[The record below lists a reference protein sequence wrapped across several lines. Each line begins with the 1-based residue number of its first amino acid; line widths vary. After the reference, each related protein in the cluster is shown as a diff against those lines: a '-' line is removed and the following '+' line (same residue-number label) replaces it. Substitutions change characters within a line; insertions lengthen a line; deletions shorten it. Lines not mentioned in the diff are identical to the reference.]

1 MVQSRVFRALLFL
14 SIVVL
19 AVPIFAQQTGALHGR
34 VLASDGS
41 ALPGVTVEAKA
52 NVLPQP
58 RVTTTDG
65 KGDYRLPA
73 LIPGSYT
80 VTFTLSGMQTAT
92 RKTDVLLGQDQAID
106 VKLGVAAVSE
116 NITVTAEA
124 TLVNKEST
132 AIQSG
137 ISQQEIHALP
147 LVQNYSDLQKLVPGV
162 QYSQDTVR
170 GPSAGASGQDNVYLF
185 DGANITMPLFGVLLA
200 QPNVNDIAQVNITR
214 GAANALDFNR
224 AGGFQIDS
232 VSKSG
237 TNEFTGQVSYELQN
251 PNFVAAQAGTQNL
264 NFENKQSW
272 ANVNIGGPIMK
283 DRLFF
288 YGSYYRP
295 YARRGNPA
303 NLYGDLPNFTDTRNE
318 EFGKLTFTPTQSWLL
333 DGSYRNGHE
342 VQTAKLA
349 FTTRTAPTAGTGY
362 ESKTRIGN
370 LEGSKIISPSSYAT
384 FKLTSF
390 AQPGFGRADN
400 LASVTPSTALGTQI
414 DINNLANIGQL
425 SVPLLI
431 GGNAA
436 QNAFV
441 QPYIN
446 KYGYL
451 CPPDA
456 AARGLSCTPGQLAGG
471 GVVGFGLNSADND
484 SFGRKSGQL
493 AYNKT
498 LGGNVTHDLH
508 FGYMRESSYEDL
520 NRTSNGW
527 GAISIP
533 AGVGAAGTCPASACG
548 ASTPAYFVA
557 TFAAQGVG
565 ALPVIHSEYHSQSV
579 EFNDVL
585 HWKNWSFNLGVI
597 DSQDKLY
604 GQGLKSADNFAGF
617 VSSPGTKYLMHVFDW
632 KDMIQPRLGTTW
644 AYNGRDTVFA
654 SVARYNPPANSD
666 ARAASWDRGLVQT
679 VNAYF
684 DATGKLIGVD
694 PVGSSSGKWWQAG
707 IKPPEIKELT
717 LGTARQINDAWS
729 VKIYGRAR
737 KGDHYLEDTN
747 NTARSA
753 FNPPPGVP
761 TGDYV
766 PELCD
771 TSIKTCGP
779 NTIRGAIG
787 SGSTYVIA
795 NLDGAFTKYY
805 EATVESEYHTSKFSL
820 HGTYTWMHYYGNFD
834 QDYSTTSTSG
844 TNDAAIFIGSSNIG
858 DAAGRQLWDNKYG
871 NLRGDR
877 QMVAK
882 LYGTYFLPWN
892 ASTGFVGVIQSGQKY
907 QLESVLPYR
916 ALTGSTSDTD
926 RYAEPAGSRHTPM
939 QSDLDLNYTQSFPVV
954 HGANFQLSFDVFNIM
969 NRQTGYNFADRVSSD
984 LGIVCVQLSSV
995 CTSTYSG
1002 ATVAIPNTIAD
1013 STLKTQVKGGTD
1025 FSRNQYA
1032 VVAPSAT
1039 TFLAPRRFQ
1048 ITARI
1053 QF

>member
-1 MVQSRVFRALLFL
+1 MVQNRVFRALLFL
-14 SIVVL
+14 AIVVL
-19 AVPIFAQQTGALHGR
+19 AVPLLAQQTGALHGR
-34 VLASDGS
+34 VQASDGS
-41 ALPGVTVEAKA
+41 MLPGVTVEASS
-52 NVLPQP
+52 NVLPQA
-58 RVTTTDG
+58 RVTTTDAQG
-65 KGDYRLPA
+65 QYRLPQ
-73 LIPGSYT
+73 LVPGTYN
-80 VTFTLSGMQTAT
+80 VTFSLSGMQSVT
-92 RKTDVLLGQDQAID
+92 RKTDVLLGQDQAVD

-116 NITVTAEA
+116 NITVTAQA

-137 ISQQEIHALP
+137 ISQQEIHSLP

-162 QYSQDTVR
+162 QYTQDTVR
-170 GPSAGASGQDNVYLF
+170 GPSAGASGQDNVYMF

-200 QPNVNDIAQVNITR
+200 QPNINDIAQVNITR
-214 GAANALDFNR
+214 GAASAIDFNR

-237 TNEFTGQVSYELQN
+237 TNQFSGQVLYELQN
-251 PNFVAAQAGTQNL
+251 PNFVASQNGTQNL
-264 NFENKQSW
+264 NFENKKSW
-272 ANVNIGGPIMK
+272 VDVNLGGPIVRDM
-283 DRLFF
+283 LFF

-303 NLYGDLPNFTDTRNE
+303 NLYGTLPNYTDTRNE

-333 DGSYRNGHE
+333 NGSYRYGHE
-342 VQTAKLA
+342 IEAAKLA

-362 ESKTRIGN
+362 ESKTRLGN
-370 LEGSKIISPSSYAT
+370 LEGSKIISPKSYAT
-384 FKLTSF
+384 FKLTSW

-400 LASVTPSTALGTQI
+400 LANVTPSTALGTQI
-414 DINNLANIGQL
+414 DINNLAQIGQL

-436 QNAFV
+436 QNQFV

-456 AARGLSCTPGQLAGG
+456 ASRGLSCTPGTQAGG
-471 GVVGFGLNSADND
+471 GVVGYGVNSADND
-484 SFGRKSGQL
+484 SFGRSAGQL
-493 AYNKT
+493 GYNLT
-498 LGGNVTHDLH
+498 VGTNVTHDLH
-508 FGYMRESSYEDL
+508 FGYQRERLYEDL

-527 GAISIP
+527 GSISIP

-548 ASTPAYFVA
+548 TATPAFFVA

-565 ALPVIHSEYHSQSV
+565 SLPVIHSEFRSQNI
-579 EFNDVL
+579 EINDVV
-585 HWKNWSFNLGVI
+585 HWHNWSFNLGVL

-604 GQGLKSADNFAGF
+604 GQGLTRADNYAGF
-617 VSSPGTKYLMHVFDW
+617 VKSPGTKYLMHVFDW
-632 KDMIQPRLGTTW
+632 KDMIQPRLGATW
-644 AYNGRDTVFA
+644 AYNGSDTVFG
-654 SVARYNPPANSD
+654 SFARYNPEANSD

-694 PVGSSSGKWWQAG
+694 PVGSSSGKWWQSG
-707 IKPPEIKELT
+707 IKPPEIKEIT
-717 LGTARQINDAWS
+717 LGTARQLNQSWS
-729 VKIYGRAR
+729 VKLYGRAR

-747 NTARSA
+747 NTARSS
-753 FNPPPGVP
+753 FNPPAGVP

-766 PELCD
+766 PDLCN
-771 TSIKTCGP
+771 TSLATCGP

-805 EATVESEYHTSKFSL
+805 EATAESEYHNNRLTL

-858 DAAGRQLWDNKYG
+858 DAAGRQLWNFKYG

-877 QMVAK
+877 PMVAK
-882 LYGTYFLPWN
+882 LYGTYQLPWN
-892 ASTGFVGVIQSGQKY
+892 ASTGFVGVLESGQKY

-926 RYAEPAGSRHTPM
+926 RYAENAGSRHTPM
-939 QSDLDLNYTQSFPVV
+939 QSDLDLNYTQSFPLVR
-954 HGANFQLSFDVFNIM
+954 GTNFQLSVDLFNVFNK
-969 NRQTGYNFADRVSSD
+969 QTGYNYADRVSSD
-984 LGIVCVQLSSV
+984 LGIVCVQTSSV
-995 CTSTYSG
+995 CTSVYSG
-1002 ATVAIPNTIAD
+1002 ATVPIPNSIAD
-1013 STLKTQVKGGTD
+1013 SALKTQVKGGAD
-1025 FSRNQYA
+1025 FNRSQYA
-1032 VVAPSAT
+1032 VVAPFPTS
-1039 TFLAPRRFQ
+1039 FLNPRRFQ

-1053 QF
+1053 TF